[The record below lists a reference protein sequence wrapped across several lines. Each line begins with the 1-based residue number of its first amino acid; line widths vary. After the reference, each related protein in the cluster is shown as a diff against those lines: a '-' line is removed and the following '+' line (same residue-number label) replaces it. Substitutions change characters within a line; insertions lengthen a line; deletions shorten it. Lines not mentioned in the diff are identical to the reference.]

1 MNLSLNTSSR
11 YYTEPLTSPQKQTGA
26 PVSTGRQ
33 LCALHRWKHLPVGVT
48 PDREDASPRHPAH
61 RHTESTRTGQKSRRM
76 SVSSPEQADHASIPQ
91 GRVHQLLVLWL
102 KNTQIWNVIRLKGCY
117 SPSDWT
123 ASASVSVEKILLG
136 RYKAGSDA
144 ILLSTNYHP

>member
-1 MNLSLNTSSR
+1 
-11 YYTEPLTSPQKQTGA
+11 
-26 PVSTGRQ
+26 
-33 LCALHRWKHLPVGVT
+33 
-48 PDREDASPRHPAH
+48 
-61 RHTESTRTGQKSRRM
+61 M
-76 SVSSPEQADHASIPQ
+76 SGSSPEQADHASIPQ
-91 GRVHQLLVLWL
+91 GRVHQLLVRWL

-144 ILLSTNYHP
+144 ILLYDRLNATDDATHIFSMNALMLVIRMESQTGYAHLPH